1 MSIRRHSFIWIF
13 AILFCVAGTAMAG
26 DQAQDRTKDQDRLM
40 DGSCLDDAIDVAGW
54 KVVAADRDRD
64 RDRTR
69 DQDCLMDGSCLDDA
83 IDAAGWRVVAADR
96 DRTRDRDRLKDGSCK
111 G

>member
-1 MSIRRHSFIWIF
+1 MSIRRHSFIWVF
-13 AILFCVAGTAMAG
+13 AILLCVAGTAIAG

-40 DGSCLDDAIDVAGW
+40 DGSCLDDAIDAAGW
-54 KVVAADRDRD
+54 K
-64 RDRTR
+64 
-69 DQDCLMDGSCLDDA
+69 
-83 IDAAGWRVVAADR
+83 VVAADR